1 MDRKALIKNLK
12 SIFCD
17 YVKEDKRYS
26 EIWLTDADFGG
37 LYHSGN
43 FILNLKMEKGYE
55 IYSCGEEIDSILQML
70 DKEAKEELQY
80 IWRVDIYDSD
90 EQIHCQ
96 SDECLVYEIENACP

>member
-1 MDRKALIKNLK
+1 
-12 SIFCD
+12 
-17 YVKEDKRYS
+17 
-26 EIWLTDADFGG
+26 
-37 LYHSGN
+37 
-43 FILNLKMEKGYE
+43 
-55 IYSCGEEIDSILQML
+55 ML